1 MSIDKYSDIINLPHH
16 DSKTRSRMSIEAR
29 SAQFAPFAA
38 LTGYKEKIN
47 ETSRVTFD
55 KKELSEWE
63 NDVINNKLK
72 FINDNIK
79 NKPLIS
85 ITYYVNDE
93 YKSGGDYYTYSGYIK
108 RIDLDNMVIIFD
120 DKKKISINDII
131 DIESD
136 LFEGDDFYA

>member
-1 MSIDKYSDIINLPHH
+1 MSIDKYSDIIDLPHH
-16 DSKTRSRMSIEAR
+16 DPNTRRRMSIEAR

-47 ETSRVTFD
+47 ETSRVMFD
-55 KKELSEWE
+55 KRELSDWE
-63 NDVINNKLK
+63 NNIINNKLN

-79 NKPLIS
+79 DNPLIS
-85 ITYYVNDE
+85 VTYYVKDE
-93 YKSGGDYYTYSGYIK
+93 FKLGGDYYTYSDYIK

-120 DKKKISINDII
+120 SKKKVYINDII

-136 LFEGDDFYA
+136 LFEGRDFDA